1 MVEKMRRDFLLHV
14 DEGGDA
20 LFVVNGDGRI
30 TFWSKGAA
38 RVLGRA
44 SDDVLDRPC
53 WEILRGQGE
62 EGEAVC
68 KPDCPAIVGNGQ
80 QSSISYMQVVTPD
93 NERRW
98 MSVSHVCAT
107 DLVASDSGVAKSKV
121 VVHLLKDAT
130 AEQRLAL
137 FGRKVLELASD
148 VAEEPDDRQPRTGSK
163 CIRLSPRQRR
173 VLELMAEGLTTE
185 AAAKQMGVQPSTVRT
200 HVEAL
205 LRSLGVHSRL
215 QAVHRARTMGLLR

>member
-1 MVEKMRRDFLLHV
+1 MTRDFLLRMG
-14 DEGGDA
+14 ESGDA
-20 LFVVNGDGRI
+20 VFVVNADGRI

-38 RVLGRA
+38 SVLGRA

-53 WEILRGQGE
+53 WEVIRGLGE

-68 KPDCPAIVGNGQ
+68 RPDCPEIVGNGH
-80 QSSISYMQVVTPD
+80 QSSISGIQVVTPD

-98 MSVSHVCAT
+98 MSVSHICAT
-107 DLVASDSGVAKSKV
+107 ELVPSDSGAAKSKV

-130 AEQRLAL
+130 AEQHLTA
-137 FGRKVLELASD
+137 FGRRVLELASD
-148 VAEEPDDRQPRTGSK
+148 VATGLNEGQPRTASK

-173 VLELMAEGLTTE
+173 VLDLMAEGLTTE
-185 AAAKQMGVQPSTVRT
+185 ATARQMGVQPSTVRT

-205 LRSLGVHSRL
+205 LRILGVHSRL
-215 QAVHRARTMGLLR
+215 QAVHRARKMGLLR